1 MGATEQVS
9 VSGGCFR
16 KERRTLLQI
25 KTYEV
30 IIPHDYTFNGTS
42 GAALF

>member
-16 KERRTLLQI
+16 KERRTLLHI
-25 KTYEV
+25 IISEV
-30 IIPHDYTFNGTS
+30 IIPHDCTFNEIS

>member
-16 KERRTLLQI
+16 KERRTLLHI
-25 KTYEV
+25 TYEV